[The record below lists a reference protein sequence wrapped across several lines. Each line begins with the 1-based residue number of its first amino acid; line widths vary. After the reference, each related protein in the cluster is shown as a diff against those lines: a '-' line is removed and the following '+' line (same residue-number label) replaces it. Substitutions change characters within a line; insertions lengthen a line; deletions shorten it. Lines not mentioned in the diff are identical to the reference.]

1 MSKSTL
7 RVLGTGAGLFTIA
20 MIYLDP
26 APSNGYMLTALL
38 VNIVVKW
45 AAIYSVK

>member
-1 MSKSTL
+1 MNKSTL
-7 RVLGTGAGLFTIA
+7 RLLGSGAGLFAIA

-38 VNIVVKW
+38 VNILVKW
-45 AAIYSVK
+45 TAIYSVK